1 MIDINKIRK
10 DFPVYSKQPN
20 IVYLDSAASSLKV
33 RSVIDQLDHYY
44 QDLGAN
50 VHRGAYELAYQTT
63 MLFEDARQ
71 TVAKFIHADEEEI
84 VFTRGAT
91 SALNMVAHAYRDILK
106 PGDEIITSELEHHS
120 SVLPWMIIAKQTG
133 ASLIYIPLTSSGRIT
148 VENFKSVLSD
158 RTKVVALT
166 HVSNVMGYLTPIA
179 EITKLAHE
187 KNAVVILDGAQSVPH
202 MNVDV
207 KLLDIDY
214 LAFSGHKMFGPSG
227 VGVLYGKKHLLNQLE
242 PFEYGGEMADI
253 VLKDSVTF
261 KEAPMRLE
269 AGTPVI
275 SGAIGLAAAIRY
287 IDSIGLDNIHQHTR
301 ELQQY
306 TLEKLKQI
314 EGVTIYNESAE
325 NPVIT
330 FNIDNVHPHD
340 IATLL
345 DQKSVR
351 FFRPSFGVINPDARS
366 APDLR
371 RLYFDTAVFYPQSD
385 FFIGFFAVKSFIYF
399 QKLC

>member
-1 MIDINKIRK
+1 MIDIDKIRK
-10 DFPVYSKQPN
+10 DFPVYLKQPN

-33 RSVIDQLDHYY
+33 RPVIDQLDHYY

-63 MLFEDARQ
+63 MLFEAARQ
-71 TVAKFIHADEEEI
+71 TVARFIHADEDEI

-120 SVLPWMIIAKQTG
+120 SVLPWMMVAKQTG
-133 ASLIYIPLTSSGRIT
+133 AQLVYLPLNKSGRIT
-148 VENFKSVLSD
+148 VENFKTVLTD
-158 RTKVVALT
+158 KTKVVALT
-166 HVSNVMGYLTPIA
+166 HVSNVMGYLTPIE
-179 EITKLAHE
+179 EITKLSHE
-187 KNAVVILDGAQSVPH
+187 KKAIVVLDAAQSVPH
-202 MNVDV
+202 MKIDV
-207 KLLDIDY
+207 KLLNIDY

-261 KEAPMRLE
+261 KEAPLRLE

-275 SGAIGLAAAIRY
+275 SGAIGLAAAINY
-287 IDSIGLDNIHQHTR
+287 IDSIGLDNIHEHTK
-301 ELQQY
+301 ELHLY
-306 TLEKLKQI
+306 TLEKLSQI
-314 EGVTIYNESAE
+314 EGITIYNTTAE

-330 FNIDNVHPHD
+330 FNVDNVHPHD
-340 IATLL
+340 IATML
-345 DQKSVR
+345 DQYHVNVR
-351 FFRPSFGVINPDARS
+351 AGHHCAQLITRFLGVNSTLRASFHVYNNKQDCDTFVNAIIAAKNFFLSF
-366 APDLR
+366 
-371 RLYFDTAVFYPQSD
+371 
-385 FFIGFFAVKSFIYF
+385 
-399 QKLC
+399 